1 MYTHSHIHYIYVT
14 LLKMILYLKTR
25 FREDRL
31 RLQFGRTMYPDIE
44 WLLQYSCLFDQC
56 LLMKRGFL
64 CNHRICWCG
73 GCYMVTAL
81 FISFDDLARYI
92 RILCAISQFFFIT
105 IILTF
110 RDVLAIVH
118 ESGMLGAS
126 LQLECVE
133 NFLTT
138 STKAILSFASKDTPT
153 LKSNF
158 WFYWGELMAIE
169 LSKRAKNLEFTA
181 KVEISTSFS
190 EELWG
195 LWSGKREASL

>member
-92 RILCAISQFFFIT
+92 RILCAISQFLFIT
-105 IILTF
+105 INF
-110 RDVLAIVH
+110 SWCFSD
-118 ESGMLGAS
+118 SPWMLGAS

-169 LSKRAKNLEFTA
+169 LCKRANNLEFTA
-181 KVEISTSFS
+181 KVEISTSFLD
-190 EELWG
+190 ELWG
-195 LWSGKREASL
+195 LWSGKGEAPL

>member
-105 IILTF
+105 INFSWCFSDSPWIGNVGSIPAVGMCGKLFNNIHKGNSKF
-110 RDVLAIVH
+110 R
-118 ESGMLGAS
+118 
-126 LQLECVE
+126 
-133 NFLTT
+133 
-138 STKAILSFASKDTPT
+138 
-153 LKSNF
+153 LKR
-158 WFYWGELMAIE
+158 YAHLKIE
-169 LSKRAKNLEFTA
+169 LLVLLRRTDGYRTVQK
-181 KVEISTSFS
+181 S
-190 EELWG
+190 E
-195 LWSGKREASL
+195 